1 MFRERERV
9 GCPLEVAFM
18 IGFEEKVSSRDEHFG
33 ESTKELSVDES
44 AAVVPGFGPGVGEE
58 EVESAY
64 RCVREKPLHRVACLK
79 P

>member
-1 MFRERERV
+1 
-9 GCPLEVAFM
+9 M

-44 AAVVPGFGPGVGEE
+44 ATVVPCFRPGVGEE

-64 RCVREKPLHRVACLK
+64 RGVREKPLYRVACLK